1 VVPLLV
7 VVLSRA
13 ERPHHHH
20 NTVYYRHVHLYTMLL
35 YTTLADAI
43 AKTATLFSAAQLL
56 DRVLARLSVML
67 PLGAGI
73 A

>member
-1 VVPLLV
+1 
-7 VVLSRA
+7 
-13 ERPHHHH
+13 
-20 NTVYYRHVHLYTMLL
+20 MLL
-35 YTTLADAI
+35 YTALADAI

-56 DRVLARLSVML
+56 DRVLTRLSVIL